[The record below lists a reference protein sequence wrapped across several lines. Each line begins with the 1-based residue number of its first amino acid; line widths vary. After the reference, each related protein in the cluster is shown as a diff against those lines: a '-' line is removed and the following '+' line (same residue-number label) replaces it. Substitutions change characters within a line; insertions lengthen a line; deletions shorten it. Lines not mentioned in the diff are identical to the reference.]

1 MAACIHTL
9 NQLVVV
15 AGISP
20 QEADYCNM
28 AFDRHFLSSI
38 ELMQD
43 FTTLNLPYASTVI
56 RRHGCVNFIILA
68 QTVKHI

>member
-1 MAACIHTL
+1 MIVCLVAACIHTL
-9 NQLVVV
+9 NRLREY
-15 AGISP
+15 SP

-43 FTTLNLPYASTVI
+43 FTTLNLPYDSTVI
-56 RRHGCVNFIILA
+56 RRHGM
-68 QTVKHI
+68 